1 LPARNPGSCRTRRHP
16 LPSGEGRSEGNSA
29 RIGAS
34 LARLASV
41 ALLAFAP
48 LGCIDAILADG
59 QIAATR
65 EASGSFNEIGD
76 YELARGAAQA
86 GMVQLE
92 GMHELRPS
100 NEDALFMLTQG
111 WVSYAYGFPQDEY
124 EEAVDRGDDE
134 AADYHKKRANLALG
148 RAVFFGLELL
158 SHRDGGFAAAKRNDA
173 LMKKWLADHFTRK
186 RDVPELFWTGYAWL
200 DRVDLNKEDPELVAD
215 LFIGVDLIERS
226 VALDPAHEHWSG
238 TIALAAYHARPSGEM
253 DEAKQ
258 MFDLVLEK
266 TQRKNLMAQLTY
278 AQTYACLKGDRALY
292 EQLLNEVLGSK
303 DPDAAQRLS
312 NTLAKRRAKRFLG
325 RSRMMDCGFDM
336 GSSAS
341 PAKRPG

>member
-1 LPARNPGSCRTRRHP
+1 MTSRPTRHSPAPRAGGF
-16 LPSGEGRSEGNSA
+16 SGV
-29 RIGAS
+29 
-34 LARLASV
+34 LAACVAFLASSSM
-41 ALLAFAP
+41 
-48 LGCIDAILADG
+48 GCIDAILADG

-65 EASGSFNEIGD
+65 EASSSFNAIGD
-76 YELARGAAQA
+76 YELARAAAQA

-158 SHRDGGFAAAKRNDA
+158 SHRDVGFTAAKRNDEV
-173 LMKKWLADHFTRK
+173 MRKWLARHFTSK
-186 RDVPELFWTGYAWL
+186 SDAPNLFWTGYAWL
-200 DRVDLNKEDPELVAD
+200 DRVDLDKEDPEIVAD

-226 VALDPAHEHWSG
+226 VALDPTEEHWSG

-253 DEAKQ
+253 DEAKR

-266 TQRKNLMAQLTY
+266 TQRRNLMAQLTY
-278 AQTYACLKGDRALY
+278 AQTFACLTGDRALY
-292 EQLLNEVLGSK
+292 ERLLTEVLAAH
-303 DPDAAQRLS
+303 DPDPEQRLS

-325 RSRMMDCGFDM
+325 RPRMIECGFDVP
-336 GSSAS
+336 SSAS
-341 PAKRPG
+341 SARRPG

>member
-1 LPARNPGSCRTRRHP
+1 MTSRTLR
-16 LPSGEGRSEGNSA
+16 
-29 RIGAS
+29 AS
-34 LARLASV
+34 RTAVVVLLASSS
-41 ALLAFAP
+41 
-48 LGCIDAILADG
+48 LGCIDAVLADG

-65 EASGSFNEIGD
+65 EASSSFNALGD
-76 YELARGAAQA
+76 YELARSATQA

-92 GMHELRPS
+92 GMHALRP
-100 NEDALFMLTQG
+100 NNDDALFMLTQG

-124 EEAVDRGDDE
+124 EEATDRGDDE
-134 AADYHKKRANLALG
+134 TADYHKKRANLALG

-158 SHRDGGFAAAKRNDA
+158 SHRDRGFAAAKRNDE
-173 LMKKWLADHFTRK
+173 LLKKWLTSHFTAK
-186 RDVPELFWTGYAWL
+186 SDAPNLFWTGYAWL

-215 LFIGVDLIERS
+215 LFIGVDLLERS
-226 VALDPAHEHWSG
+226 VALDPTHEHWSG

-253 DEAKQ
+253 EDAKR

-292 EQLLNEVLGSK
+292 EQLLNEVLRSH
-303 DPDAAQRLS
+303 DPDPEQRLS

-325 RSRMMDCGFDM
+325 RSRMADCGFDVQ
-336 GSSAS
+336 AS
-341 PAKRPG
+341 EPPAKHAG

>member
-1 LPARNPGSCRTRRHP
+1 MTSRTSR
-16 LPSGEGRSEGNSA
+16 
-29 RIGAS
+29 AS
-34 LARLASV
+34 LLAFV
-41 ALLAFAP
+41 ALLASSA
-48 LGCIDAILADG
+48 LGCIDAVLADG

-65 EASGSFNEIGD
+65 EASSSFNALGD
-76 YELARGAAQA
+76 YELARSATQA

-92 GMHELRPS
+92 GMHALRP
-100 NEDALFMLTQG
+100 NNDDALFMLTQG

-124 EEAVDRGDDE
+124 EEATDRGDDE
-134 AADYHKKRANLALG
+134 TADYHKKRANLALG

-158 SHRDGGFAAAKRNDA
+158 SHRDRGFGAAKRNDE
-173 LMKKWLADHFTRK
+173 LLKNWLASHFTSK
-186 RDVPELFWTGYAWL
+186 SDAPNLFWTGYAWL

-215 LFIGVDLIERS
+215 LFIGVDLLERS

-253 DEAKQ
+253 EDAKR

-266 TQRKNLMAQLTY
+266 TQRKNLMAQITY

-292 EQLLNEVLGSK
+292 EQLLNEVLGSH
-303 DPDAAQRLS
+303 DPDPEQRLS

-325 RSRMMDCGFDM
+325 RSRMADCGFDVP
-336 GSSAS
+336 AS
-341 PAKRPG
+341 VPPAKHAG